1 MELHY
6 KHSVFSVM
14 ADGNALLMITIPSEQ
29 KALYDKIQ
37 GFEDDKPKVV
47 TIEYYKEK
55 RTLTA
60 NNYLFVLLGKI
71 AKKMNLSVGDC
82 YVKMIKDYGVSVGMF
97 IMKEAYPVFESSYN
111 KTATSLD
118 HKTSLC
124 VITKEYMKGFTEWVE
139 FQAYLGSSG
148 YDKKQFSHL
157 VDGVVQ
163 EAADLGIE
171 TMPSEELKN
180 LIERYTE

>member
-1 MELHY
+1 MEIHY
-6 KHSVFSVM
+6 TASVFSVAQSGDAM
-14 ADGNALLMITIPSEQ
+14 FMITIPKEQ
-29 KALYDKIQ
+29 NHLYDKIRA
-37 GFEDDKPKVV
+37 FEDDKEKVV

-82 YVKMIKDYGVSVGMF
+82 YVKMIRDYGVSVGMF
-97 IMKEAYPVFESSYN
+97 IMKEAYPTFESSYN

-124 VITKEYMKGFTEWVE
+124 VITKEYLKGFTEWVE
-139 FQAYLGSSG
+139 FQAYLGSSS

-163 EAADLGIE
+163 EATDLGIE
-171 TMPSEELKN
+171 TMSSEELKN
-180 LIERYTE
+180 LIERYVE